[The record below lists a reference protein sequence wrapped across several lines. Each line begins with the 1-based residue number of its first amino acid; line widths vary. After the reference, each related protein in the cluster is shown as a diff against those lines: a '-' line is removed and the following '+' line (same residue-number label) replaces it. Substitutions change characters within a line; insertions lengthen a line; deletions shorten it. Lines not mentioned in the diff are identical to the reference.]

1 MKYEGGAKVS
11 KEEIED
17 LFTQLERSLPPLSRG
32 GKRGKKMMGG
42 GCTPEQRQRVR
53 IALAAAL
60 ATGMYLKGPE
70 IATRTAEAVHTV
82 VSRGAETILSA
93 ECSVSVRKSAIQNAI
108 CTKYSEALNGIDSFV
123 RMYNTSQGAS
133 NLALLLTGAVLKS
146 AWGTFRTSLAAV
158 VDGVK
163 DTAGFLS
170 AAFERLV
177 DEICAAMPAVAAPG
191 AAAAAAAPAPA
202 AGLGALAAAA
212 AAQEEETMGQ
222 EGQGRR
228 RSRRRGV
235 RMSRRRPSRRST
247 VRRVRVPL
255 YAPVVMMRP
264 RTF

>member
-17 LFTQLERSLPPLSRG
+17 LFTQLERSLPPITRG
-32 GKRGKKMMGG
+32 GKRGKKMVGG

-60 ATGMYLKGPE
+60 ATGLYLKGPE
-70 IATRTAEAVHTV
+70 IAARTAEAVQMV
-82 VSRGAETILSA
+82 VSKGAETILNV
-93 ECSVSVRKSAIQNAI
+93 ECAIGARKSAIQNVV
-108 CTKYSEALNGIDSFV
+108 CTKYSELLEGINSFV
-123 RMYNTSQGAS
+123 RTTNTSQGAT
-133 NLALLLTGAVLKS
+133 NLAMLVTGAAIRS
-146 AWGTFRTSLAAV
+146 AWGTFRTSLTAV

-163 DTAGFLS
+163 ATGS
-170 AAFERLV
+170 AMSNAFEKLV

-191 AAAAAAAPAPA
+191 AAAAAAPAPA

-212 AAQEEETMGQ
+212 AQEETMGQ

-228 RSRRRGV
+228 RSRKRGTRV
-235 RMSRRRPSRRST
+235 SRRRPSRRT
-247 VRRVRVPL
+247 TMRRVRVPL
-255 YAPVVMMRP
+255 YAPMDMMRP